1 MADKRMK
8 KMSAMSMNVRLP
20 NLLVYVGVVLQL
32 QRFVLYRRQIHPH
45 KRSRLGV
52 HGQNHVA
59 LEF

>member
-1 MADKRMK
+1 
-8 KMSAMSMNVRLP
+8 MSEMSMNARLP

-59 LEF
+59 LEL